1 MASAGCARGTL
12 PRDVTEKKR
21 ILVADDS
28 EIITTLLTSALGSA
42 GYEVTTAT
50 DGIETYEMGKTGV
63 FDLVILDQLMP
74 GLLGL
79 EVIDRWHEDGIE
91 TPVIVLT
98 GVDDDRIAV
107 ESLDRGAVDFVRKPF
122 RMPELIARIRH
133 HLGP

>member
-1 MASAGCARGTL
+1 M
-12 PRDVTEKKR
+12 VEKKR

-28 EIITTLLTSALGSA
+28 EIITSLLLSALGSS
-42 GYEVTTAT
+42 GYEVRSAA
-50 DGIETYEMGKTGV
+50 DGIEAYEAGKTGE

-79 EVIDRWHEDGIE
+79 EIIDRWHEEGLE

-98 GVDDDRIAV
+98 GVDDDRTAV